1 MSYHCPEC
9 DVNWWPY
16 QTDRGHCP
24 SCGAGTVRRQERA
37 SDDAATLYRIAR
49 DEAAKRDAYE
59 RFEIYYARREL
70 DRLAA

>member
-16 QTDRGHCP
+16 QTDHGHCP

>member
-37 SDDAATLYRIAR
+37 SDDAR
-49 DEAAKRDAYE
+49 DPVSHRP
-59 RFEIYYARREL
+59 
-70 DRLAA
+70 